1 MSRRSSAGQKGRA
14 FVFLGISGS
23 GKGTQADFLMKA
35 LPRTVNISTG
45 DGLRWIMRRKNAV
58 GRYLRGVLTRG
69 GLAPLWSVAYI
80 WLSEFVE
87 NLRGDENVI
96 LDGAPRRVDEAR
108 LMDDFMRDVGR
119 ELPVAVYLKLSR
131 REATRRLLKRGRFDD
146 NPQAIEERFRF
157 FKSRVQPV
165 IRYYQKRGRL
175 VVVSGEQSVP
185 EVWRGIKKALRL

>member
-1 MSRRSSAGQKGRA
+1 M
-14 FVFLGISGS
+14 GISGS

-45 DGLRWIMRRKNAV
+45 DGLRWIMRRKSAV

-80 WLSEFVE
+80 WLAEFVE
-87 NLRGDENVI
+87 NLRGDENLI
-96 LDGAPRRVDEAR
+96 FDGAPRRVDEAR

-119 ELPVAVYLKLSR
+119 KPPVAIYLRLSR

-175 VVVSGEQSVP
+175 VVVNGEQSVS
-185 EVWRGIKKALRL
+185 EVWRDIKKALRL